1 MLLKVRELS
10 TGMKL
15 TFHRAFDVFLDINM
29 IRCSDGT
36 SNIKDALEMVIS
48 LGCDRLLTS
57 GGSSTGSLLQL
68 NNSVSCDYGGNGGS
82 SSSISGSAILYRNGL
97 QYIVLAVFE
106 SYYQYRVDHS
116 PILKALGGVDT
127 LSQLV
132 AQSAGRICIVA
143 ASGVNAANVEQI
155 IRSSGVQGVH
165 TGSSVT
171 DIIDSRCRLGRPA
184 PSPHCHRNCSYTWN
198 HSLSTVLLSV

>member
-1 MLLKVRELS
+1 MMLKVRELS

-15 TFHRAFDVFLDINM
+15 TFHRVFDVFLDINM

-82 SSSISGSAILYRNGL
+82 SSSISA
-97 QYIVLAVFE
+97 
-106 SYYQYRVDHS
+106 
-116 PILKALGGVDT
+116 
-127 LSQLV
+127 LSQWLTV
-132 AQSAGRICIVA
+132 HST
-143 ASGVNAANVEQI
+143 SS
-155 IRSSGVQGVH
+155 IRVV
-165 TGSSVT
+165 
-171 DIIDSRCRLGRPA
+171 
-184 PSPHCHRNCSYTWN
+184 
-198 HSLSTVLLSV
+198 LSVPR